1 MSAQVSLS
9 PTAGVAPSSGRSPK
23 LVVVNLFGA
32 PGRGKSTVRA
42 GLFWLM
48 KTLGMSVEEIS
59 EYAKY
64 LTLKNSLWQLKE
76 EQLHVFSHQHH
87 HQLLV
92 ERNGYRF
99 AITDSPLHLSA
110 FYGSEHNYPGLQTLI
125 DQAYDRFDNRNFF
138 LTRPQVSKAFET
150 NGRAHDQA
158 ASEALEPKMR
168 QYLRERDL
176 PFHEMTIDHLTPWR
190 LLHAVAPEV
199 AVPPYLQLPGW
210 NDASGAP

>member
-1 MSAQVSLS
+1 MSA
-9 PTAGVAPSSGRSPK
+9 GSSCKGREPK

-64 LTLKNSLWQLKE
+64 LTLKDCLWQLKE
-76 EQLHVFSHQHH
+76 EQLYVFSQQHH
-87 HQLLV
+87 LQLLV
-92 ERNGYRF
+92 ERNGYRY

-110 FYGSEHNYPGLQTLI
+110 FYGSEHNYPGLEALI

-138 LTRPQVSKAFET
+138 LTRPQAPHGYET
-150 NGRAHDQA
+150 QGREYDQA
-158 ASEALEPKMR
+158 ASDVLEPKMR
-168 QYLRERDL
+168 QYLKERGL
-176 PFHEMTIDHLTPWR
+176 PFEELAIDHQTPWR
-190 LLHAVAPEV
+190 LLQSFAPEV
-199 AVPPYLQLPGW
+199 GIPSYLQLPGLVSTATT
-210 NDASGAP
+210 D

>member
-1 MSAQVSLS
+1 MSTESSSRPA
-9 PTAGVAPSSGRSPK
+9 AGAAASSGRIPK

-42 GLFWLM
+42 GMFWLM

-125 DQAYDRFDNRNFF
+125 DQAYARFDNRNFF
-138 LTRPQVSKAFET
+138 LTRAQASNAFET
-150 NGRAHDQA
+150 KGRAHDQA

-168 QYLRERDL
+168 RYLRERNL
-176 PFHEMTIDHLTPWR
+176 PFQEMAIDHLTPWR
-190 LLHAVAPEV
+190 LLRAVAPEV
-199 AVPPYLQLPGW
+199 DIPPHLQLPGW
-210 NDASGAP
+210 TDEPNAP